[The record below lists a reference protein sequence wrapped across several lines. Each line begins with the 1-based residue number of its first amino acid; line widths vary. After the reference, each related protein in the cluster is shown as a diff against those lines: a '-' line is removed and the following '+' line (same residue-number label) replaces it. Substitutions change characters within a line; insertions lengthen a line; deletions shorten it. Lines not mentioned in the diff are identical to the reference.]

1 MKNKIII
8 YDDAC
13 PLCQT
18 YTDAFIK
25 YGLLAKDGRKP
36 FSEIDASIIAK
47 LDLERACNEIPLIDT
62 ETHEVLYGIDAM
74 VEVLNH
80 TFPFVKPI
88 PSLPPINWFLRK
100 LYKLISY
107 NRKGIVAKIPSI
119 GKFNCAPSYSFNYK
133 KFFIALCFTI
143 ATIIMYYMYRKTFP
157 KTTEAVIAVSGFLVL
172 ISIFIQNKDQLET
185 IMQWQLQLMIM
196 CVILI
201 PVALLGQVST
211 LGALLLACLLGVLF
225 IKQIYQR
232 IIYLRYFFNADK

>member
-13 PLCQT
+13 PLCQA

-25 YGLLAKDGRKP
+25 YGLLSKDGRKP
-36 FSEIDASIIAK
+36 FSEIDASLIAK

-62 ETHEVLYGIDAM
+62 QTHEILYGIDAM

-88 PSLPPINWFLRK
+88 AKIVPINWALRK

-119 GKFNCAPSYSFNYK
+119 GKFNCAPSYSYNFK

-143 ATIIMYYMYRKTFP
+143 ATIIIYAMFRKTFP
-157 KTTEAVIAVSGFLVL
+157 KSTDGIIAVSGVLVL
-172 ISIFIQNKDQLET
+172 ISIFLQNKKYLEL

-196 CVILI
+196 CILLI
-201 PVALLGQVST
+201 PGALLGQVNT
-211 LGALLLACLLGVLF
+211 LGALLVASITSILF

-232 IIYLRYFFNADK
+232 LIYLKYFFGVEQ